1 MVLVAA
7 SVGKEAGAQNAGNV
21 ASEDTVRA
29 WSLLGDL
36 RTGYFAQQTEA
47 RDGTTSDKDEGQLR
61 IRFGA
66 EGKLSERWSG
76 RFRAAGRY
84 STGGNPGE
92 VKFFK
97 AIPTTEGLRF
107 GDTTIDE
114 LFFHYARDP
123 ARRNQPEQ
131 FPNREIKLGRFQSKF
146 VLDGVARK
154 SLDRHTSPETQI
166 TWTDGVWF
174 TFVSRGGWRNHV
186 LAQYNSS
193 EGATEVRREPL
204 DFSSNR
210 TRVSYFFATENRQR
224 SGPVVQRGVDLSI
237 LPEALCTDGVSS
249 CTNRDTYWALVF
261 RGALNWPLGQGG
273 MNFGIGG
280 AAGFAPN
287 TQLRTVART
296 GASGNADGSAVQVSF
311 NLVDFFPSH
320 SIGFVFG
327 RVGAGWL
334 ISPDFRNNN
343 TLIEGRYRWQIA
355 RQHTLEFRLR
365 RREDLKTL
373 IGETNKQVDDD
384 VFLRY
389 TYKHR

>member
-1 MVLVAA
+1 V
-7 SVGKEAGAQNAGNV
+7 
-21 ASEDTVRA
+21 
-29 WSLLGDL
+29 
-36 RTGYFAQQTEA
+36 
-47 RDGTTSDKDEGQLR
+47 
-61 IRFGA
+61 RFGA
-66 EGKLSERWSG
+66 EGNFSERWGG
-76 RFRAAGRY
+76 RVRAAGRY
-84 STGGNPGE
+84 STDGNPGE

-114 LFFHYARDP
+114 LFFRYARD
-123 ARRNQPEQ
+123 ASRGDQTTK
-131 FPNREIKLGRFQSKF
+131 FPNREIKLGRFQGKF
-146 VLDGVARK
+146 VLDGVAGK

-166 TWTDGVWF
+166 TWTDGVWI
-174 TFVSRGGWRNHV
+174 TFVSRSGWHNHV

-193 EGATEVRREPL
+193 EGASEVRREPL

-224 SGPVVQRGVDLSI
+224 SGPVVQRGVDFSV
-237 LPEALCTDGVSS
+237 LPEALCTDGAST

-287 TQLRTVART
+287 TQLRTVAGT
-296 GASGNADGSAVQVSF
+296 GTSGNADGSAVQVSF

-355 RQHTLEFRLR
+355 RQHTLEFRVR
-365 RREDLKTL
+365 QQKDLKTL
-373 IGETNKQVDDD
+373 VGETKKQEDDD
-384 VFLRY
+384 LFLRY
-389 TYKHR
+389 TYQYR